1 MAEKTTYFS
10 KGQTVYSHLFPTG
23 YGVIENI
30 YPDQVYP
37 LHVRYQLAAGGTSV
51 EYLSFA
57 LDGRRDYCIVL
68 SQNPIQL
75 IKNKPITIYGDMDL
89 VWVRD
94 NESEPWLCKYYCK
107 YEKERHYC
115 YDSQSDPKKT
125 YISYWAEVFAYDKRP
140 F

>member
-30 YPDQVYP
+30 YPYQVYP

-68 SQNPIQL
+68 SQKPLEL
-75 IKNKPITIYGDMDL
+75 INNEPITIYNNHDL
-89 VWVRD
+89 VWARD
-94 NESEPWLCKYYCK
+94 NNNEFWTCVYYSH
-107 YEKERHYC
+107 YERGRHYC
-115 YDSQSDPKKT
+115 YASQTKLDIKDL
-125 YISYWAEVFAYDKRP
+125 VFYEQVVPFDKRP